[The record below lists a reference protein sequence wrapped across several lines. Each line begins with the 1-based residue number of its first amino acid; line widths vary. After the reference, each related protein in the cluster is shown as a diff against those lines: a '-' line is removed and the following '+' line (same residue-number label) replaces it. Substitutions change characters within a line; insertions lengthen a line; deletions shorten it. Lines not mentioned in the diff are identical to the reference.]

1 MTKYIV
7 FWKYNP
13 DALETV
19 IKKSLNIQA
28 EAEKEPEKY
37 ATYLF
42 PPHHMGYCKG
52 FHIVEVS
59 DPSQITRST
68 VYWFP
73 EMELKYVPIT
83 DNNDMLKTYQEM
95 QQ

>member
-1 MTKYIV
+1 
-7 FWKYNP
+7 
-13 DALETV
+13 
-19 IKKSLNIQA
+19 
-28 EAEKEPEKY
+28 
-37 ATYLF
+37 
-42 PPHHMGYCKG
+42 MGYCKG